1 MNGDLMDDVVTEV
14 SVTGA
19 VTTDGRL
26 RFRSPL
32 DVEAWA
38 HDHLLSRLSWELLI
52 DGNDHGIPREA
63 DKALDMVR
71 TEMIPEAVRRTMIGR
86 PSDAHYL
93 TWAVY
98 GLDDKRQVE
107 FLDRAWRELHAYKD
121 ESMGDFARAGLA
133 RIYGDNG

>member
-38 HDHLLSRLSWELLI
+38 HDHLLARLAWELLI
-52 DGNDHGIPREA
+52 DGHDNGVPRETDA
-63 DKALDMVR
+63 ALERVR
-71 TEMIPEAVRRTMIGR
+71 TRLIPEAVRRTMLGR
-86 PSDAHYL
+86 MSDGLYL

-107 FLDRAWRELHAYKD
+107 FLDRAWQELLVAITRRD
-121 ESMGDFARAGLA
+121 G
-133 RIYGDNG
+133 

>member
-1 MNGDLMDDVVTEV
+1 MNGDLMGDVITEV

-38 HDHLLSRLSWELLI
+38 HDHLLARLAWEYLI
-52 DGNDHGIPREA
+52 DGHDNGVPRDTDA
-63 DKALDMVR
+63 ALERVR
-71 TEMIPEAVRRTMIGR
+71 TRLIPEAVRRTMIGR
-86 PSDAHYL
+86 MSDGMYL
-93 TWAVY
+93 TWAIY

-107 FLDRAWRELHAYKD
+107 FLDRAWQELLVVITRRD
-121 ESMGDFARAGLA
+121 G
-133 RIYGDNG
+133 

>member
-1 MNGDLMDDVVTEV
+1 MNGDLMDDVITEV

-19 VTTDGRL
+19 VTTDGQL

-38 HDHLLSRLSWELLI
+38 HDHLLARLAWEYLI
-52 DGNDHGIPREA
+52 DGDDNGCPRET
-63 DKALDMVR
+63 DSALERVSTR
-71 TEMIPEAVRRTMIGR
+71 LIPEAVRRTMLGR
-86 PSDAHYL
+86 MSDGLYL

-107 FLDRAWRELHAYKD
+107 FLDRAWQELLVAITRRD
-121 ESMGDFARAGLA
+121 G
-133 RIYGDNG
+133 

>member
-1 MNGDLMDDVVTEV
+1 MDAITEV

-32 DVEAWA
+32 DVEAWT
-38 HDHLLSRLSWELLI
+38 HDHLLARLAWEHLVF
-52 DGNDHGIPREA
+52 DGRDNGVPRET
-63 DKALDMVR
+63 DEALERVR
-71 TEMIPEAVRRTMIGR
+71 TRLIPEAVRRTMLGR
-86 PSDAHYL
+86 MSDGMYL

-107 FLDRAWRELHAYKD
+107 FLDRAWYE
-121 ESMGDFARAGLA
+121 FLA
-133 RIYGDNG
+133 LITRRDG

>member
-14 SVTGA
+14 SVTGS
-19 VTTDGRL
+19 VVTDGRL

-38 HDHLLSRLSWELLI
+38 HDHLLARLAWEYLI
-52 DGNDHGIPREA
+52 DGADNGVARATDEA
-63 DKALDMVR
+63 LERVR
-71 TEMIPEAVRRTMIGR
+71 TRLIPEAVRRTMLGR
-86 PSDAHYL
+86 ITDGYYL

-107 FLDRAWRELHAYKD
+107 FLNRVWHELLVAITRRD
-121 ESMGDFARAGLA
+121 G
-133 RIYGDNG
+133 

>member
-19 VTTDGRL
+19 ITTDGRL

-38 HDHLLSRLSWELLI
+38 HDHLLARLAWEYLI
-52 DGNDHGIPREA
+52 DGDDNGVARATDEA
-63 DKALDMVR
+63 LERVR
-71 TEMIPEAVRRTMIGR
+71 TRLIPEAVRRTMLGR
-86 PSDAHYL
+86 MSDGLYL

-98 GLDDKRQVE
+98 GLDDRRQVE
-107 FLDRAWRELHAYKD
+107 FLDRAWQELLVAVTRRD
-121 ESMGDFARAGLA
+121 G
-133 RIYGDNG
+133 

>member
-1 MNGDLMDDVVTEV
+1 MNGDLMDAITEV

-38 HDHLLSRLSWELLI
+38 HDHLLARLAWELLI
-52 DGNDHGIPREA
+52 DGHDNGVPRDTDA
-63 DKALDMVR
+63 ALDRVR
-71 TEMIPEAVRRTMIGR
+71 TRLIPEAVRRTMLGR
-86 PSDAHYL
+86 MSDGNYL

-107 FLDRAWRELHAYKD
+107 FLHRAWQELLVAITRRD
-121 ESMGDFARAGLA
+121 G
-133 RIYGDNG
+133 

>member
-38 HDHLLSRLSWELLI
+38 HDHLLARLAWEYLI
-52 DGNDHGIPREA
+52 DGDDNGVERSTDA
-63 DKALDMVR
+63 ALERVR
-71 TEMIPEAVRRTMIGR
+71 TRLIPEAIRRTMLGR
-86 PSDAHYL
+86 MSDGLYL

-107 FLDRAWRELHAYKD
+107 FLDRAWQELVVAITRRD
-121 ESMGDFARAGLA
+121 G
-133 RIYGDNG
+133 

>member
-1 MNGDLMDDVVTEV
+1 MNGDLMDGVITEV

-38 HDHLLSRLSWELLI
+38 HDHLLARLAWEYLI
-52 DGNDHGIPREA
+52 DGHDNGVPRDADAALENAIQRIPG
-63 DKALDMVR
+63 V
-71 TEMIPEAVRRTMIGR
+71 VRRTMIGR

-107 FLDRAWRELHAYKD
+107 FLERAWNEWTALLL
-121 ESMGDFARAGLA
+121 GDDPRW
-133 RIYGDNG
+133 DNG

>member
-1 MNGDLMDDVVTEV
+1 MNGDLMDDVITEV

-38 HDHLLSRLSWELLI
+38 HDHLLARLAWEYLI
-52 DGNDHGIPREA
+52 DGDDNGVPRETDA
-63 DKALDMVR
+63 ALERVR
-71 TEMIPEAVRRTMIGR
+71 TRLIPQAVRRTMIGR
-86 PSDAHYL
+86 MSDGNYL

-107 FLDRAWRELHAYKD
+107 FLDRAWQELLVAITRRD
-121 ESMGDFARAGLA
+121 G
-133 RIYGDNG
+133 

>member
-1 MNGDLMDDVVTEV
+1 MNGDLMDEVT
-14 SVTGA
+14 VTGA

-38 HDHLLSRLSWELLI
+38 HDHLLSRLAWEYLI
-52 DGNDHGIPREA
+52 DGEDNGVPRET
-63 DKALDMVR
+63 DSALERVSTR
-71 TEMIPEAVRRTMIGR
+71 LIPEAVRRTMLGR
-86 PSDAHYL
+86 MSDGLYL

-107 FLDRAWRELHAYKD
+107 FLDRAWQELRGSISRE
-121 ESMGDFARAGLA
+121 AR
-133 RIYGDNG
+133 

>member
-1 MNGDLMDDVVTEV
+1 MNGDLMDDVITEV

-38 HDHLLSRLSWELLI
+38 HDHLLARLAWEFLI
-52 DGNDHGIPREA
+52 DGRDNGVPRETDA
-63 DKALDMVR
+63 ALER
-71 TEMIPEAVRRTMIGR
+71 AIGLIPGAVRRTMLGR
-86 PSDAHYL
+86 MSDGSYL

-98 GLDDKRQVE
+98 GLDDKRQAE
-107 FLDRAWRELHAYKD
+107 FLDRAWYEFVALI
-121 ESMGDFARAGLA
+121 ARSDG
-133 RIYGDNG
+133 

>member
-1 MNGDLMDDVVTEV
+1 MNGDLMDDVITEV

-38 HDHLLSRLSWELLI
+38 HDHLLARLAWEYLI
-52 DGNDHGIPREA
+52 DGHDNGVPRETDA
-63 DKALDMVR
+63 ALERVR
-71 TEMIPEAVRRTMIGR
+71 TRLIPEAVRRTMLGR
-86 PSDAHYL
+86 MSDGMYL

-107 FLDRAWRELHAYKD
+107 FLDRAWQELLVAITRSD
-121 ESMGDFARAGLA
+121 G
-133 RIYGDNG
+133 

>member
-1 MNGDLMDDVVTEV
+1 MDDVVTEV

-38 HDHLLSRLSWELLI
+38 HDHLLARLAWEYLM
-52 DGNDHGIPREA
+52 DGRDNGVPRET
-63 DKALDMVR
+63 DQALER
-71 TEMIPEAVRRTMIGR
+71 AIRLIPGAVRRTMLGR
-86 PSDAHYL
+86 MSDGYYL

-107 FLDRAWRELHAYKD
+107 FLDRAWHEFLALIAR
-121 ESMGDFARAGLA
+121 GDG
-133 RIYGDNG
+133 

>member
-1 MNGDLMDDVVTEV
+1 MNRDLMDDVVTEV

-38 HDHLLSRLSWELLI
+38 HDHLLARLAWEYLVF
-52 DGNDHGIPREA
+52 DGLDNGVPRET
-63 DKALDMVR
+63 DEALERVR
-71 TEMIPEAVRRTMIGR
+71 TRLIPEAVRRTMIGR
-86 PSDAHYL
+86 SEDPHYL

-98 GLDDKRQVE
+98 GLSEERQAQ
-107 FLDRAWRELHAYKD
+107 FLERAWKEL
-121 ESMGDFARAGLA
+121 RALIPQG
-133 RIYGDNG
+133 RG

>member
-38 HDHLLSRLSWELLI
+38 HDHLLARLAWEYLI
-52 DGNDHGIPREA
+52 DGRDNNVPRET
-63 DKALDMVR
+63 DEALAR
-71 TEMIPEAVRRTMIGR
+71 AIRLIPEAVRRTMLGR
-86 PSDAHYL
+86 MSDGLYL
-93 TWAVY
+93 TWAIY

-107 FLDRAWRELHAYKD
+107 FLDRAWQELLVAITRRD
-121 ESMGDFARAGLA
+121 G
-133 RIYGDNG
+133 

>member
-38 HDHLLSRLSWELLI
+38 HDHLLARLTWECLI
-52 DGNDHGIPREA
+52 DGRDNNVPRET
-63 DKALDMVR
+63 DEALAR
-71 TEMIPEAVRRTMIGR
+71 AIRFIPEAVRRTMIGR
-86 PSDAHYL
+86 TADGYYL

-107 FLDRAWRELHAYKD
+107 FLDRAWHEFLALIAR
-121 ESMGDFARAGLA
+121 GDG
-133 RIYGDNG
+133 

>member
-1 MNGDLMDDVVTEV
+1 MDEGTIEV

-19 VTTDGRL
+19 VVTDGRL

-38 HDHLLSRLSWELLI
+38 HDHLVARLAWEYLI
-52 DGNDHGIPREA
+52 DGDDNGVARET
-63 DKALDMVR
+63 DSALERVSTR
-71 TEMIPEAVRRTMIGR
+71 LIPEAVRSTMLGR
-86 PSDAHYL
+86 MSDGLYL

-107 FLDRAWRELHAYKD
+107 FLDRAWQELRASISRE
-121 ESMGDFARAGLA
+121 AR
-133 RIYGDNG
+133 

>member
-1 MNGDLMDDVVTEV
+1 MNGDLMGDVITEV

-38 HDHLLSRLSWELLI
+38 HDHLLGRLAWEYLLF
-52 DGNDHGIPREA
+52 DGHDNGVPRETDA
-63 DKALDMVR
+63 ALERVR
-71 TEMIPEAVRRTMIGR
+71 TRLIPEAVRRTMLGR
-86 PSDAHYL
+86 MSDGMYV

-98 GLDDKRQVE
+98 GLDDGRQVE
-107 FLDRAWRELHAYKD
+107 FLERAWHELRRLIAR
-121 ESMGDFARAGLA
+121 GDR
-133 RIYGDNG
+133 

>member
-38 HDHLLSRLSWELLI
+38 HDHLLARLAWEFLI
-52 DGNDHGIPREA
+52 DGRDNGVPRET
-63 DKALDMVR
+63 DEALERAIRLV
-71 TEMIPEAVRRTMIGR
+71 PGAVRRTMLGR
-86 PSDAHYL
+86 MSDGSYL

-98 GLDDKRQVE
+98 GLDDKRQAE
-107 FLDRAWRELHAYKD
+107 FLDRAWYEFVALI
-121 ESMGDFARAGLA
+121 ARSDG
-133 RIYGDNG
+133 

>member
-1 MNGDLMDDVVTEV
+1 MNGDLMGDVITEV

-38 HDHLLSRLSWELLI
+38 HDHLLARLAWEYLI
-52 DGNDHGIPREA
+52 DGHDNGVPRDTDA
-63 DKALDMVR
+63 ALERVR
-71 TEMIPEAVRRTMIGR
+71 TRLIPEAVRRTMIGR
-86 PSDAHYL
+86 MSDGMYL
-93 TWAVY
+93 TWAIY

-107 FLDRAWRELHAYKD
+107 FLDRAWQELLVAITRRD
-121 ESMGDFARAGLA
+121 G
-133 RIYGDNG
+133 

>member
-1 MNGDLMDDVVTEV
+1 MNGDLMDDAITEV

-32 DVEAWA
+32 DVEAWT
-38 HDHLLSRLSWELLI
+38 HGHLLARLAWEYLI
-52 DGNDHGIPREA
+52 DGDDNGVPRQTDA
-63 DKALDMVR
+63 ALERVR
-71 TEMIPEAVRRTMIGR
+71 TRLIPEAVRRTMIGR
-86 PSDAHYL
+86 MSDGMYL

-107 FLDRAWRELHAYKD
+107 FLDRAWQELLVAITRSD
-121 ESMGDFARAGLA
+121 G
-133 RIYGDNG
+133 

>member
-38 HDHLLSRLSWELLI
+38 HDHLLARLAWEYLM
-52 DGNDHGIPREA
+52 DGDDNGVQRDT
-63 DKALDMVR
+63 DLALERVR
-71 TEMIPEAVRRTMIGR
+71 LRLIPEAVRCAMLGR
-86 PSDAHYL
+86 QADGYYL

-107 FLDRAWRELHAYKD
+107 FLDRAWQEL
-121 ESMGDFARAGLA
+121 RALIPQG
-133 RIYGDNG
+133 RG

>member
-38 HDHLLSRLSWELLI
+38 HDHLLARLAWEFLL
-52 DGNDHGIPREA
+52 DGHDNGVPRET
-63 DKALDMVR
+63 DQALER
-71 TEMIPEAVRRTMIGR
+71 AIRLIPGAVRRTMIGR
-86 PSDAHYL
+86 IADGYYL

-107 FLDRAWRELHAYKD
+107 FLDRAWHEFLALIAR
-121 ESMGDFARAGLA
+121 GDG
-133 RIYGDNG
+133 

>member
-1 MNGDLMDDVVTEV
+1 MDDVITEV

-38 HDHLLSRLSWELLI
+38 HGHLVARLAWEYLI
-52 DGNDHGIPREA
+52 DGDDNGVPRDTDEA
-63 DKALDMVR
+63 LERVEVR
-71 TEMIPEAVRRTMIGR
+71 YIPEAVRRTMLGR
-86 PSDAHYL
+86 QADGYYL

-107 FLDRAWRELHAYKD
+107 FLDRAWQELLVAITRRD
-121 ESMGDFARAGLA
+121 G
-133 RIYGDNG
+133 

>member
-1 MNGDLMDDVVTEV
+1 MNGDLMDAITEV
-14 SVTGA
+14 SVSGA

-38 HDHLLSRLSWELLI
+38 HDHLLARLAWELLI
-52 DGNDHGIPREA
+52 DGHDNGVPRETDA
-63 DKALDMVR
+63 ALERVR
-71 TEMIPEAVRRTMIGR
+71 TRLIPEAVRRTMLGR
-86 PSDAHYL
+86 MSDGLYL

-107 FLDRAWRELHAYKD
+107 FLDRAWQELLVAITRRD
-121 ESMGDFARAGLA
+121 G
-133 RIYGDNG
+133 

>member
-1 MNGDLMDDVVTEV
+1 MNGDLMDVVTEV

-38 HDHLLSRLSWELLI
+38 HDHLLARLAWEFLI
-52 DGNDHGIPREA
+52 DGRDNGVPRDTDTALERAIGLIPG
-63 DKALDMVR
+63 
-71 TEMIPEAVRRTMIGR
+71 AVRRTMLGR
-86 PSDAHYL
+86 MSDGMYL

-107 FLDRAWRELHAYKD
+107 FLDRAWQELLVAITRRD
-121 ESMGDFARAGLA
+121 G
-133 RIYGDNG
+133 

>member
-1 MNGDLMDDVVTEV
+1 VNGDLMDDVVTEV

-38 HDHLLSRLSWELLI
+38 HDHLLARLAWEYLI
-52 DGNDHGIPREA
+52 DGADNGVARATDEA
-63 DKALDMVR
+63 LERVR
-71 TEMIPEAVRRTMIGR
+71 TRLIPEAVRRTMLGR
-86 PSDAHYL
+86 ITDGYYL

-107 FLDRAWRELHAYKD
+107 FLNRVWHELLVAITRRD
-121 ESMGDFARAGLA
+121 G
-133 RIYGDNG
+133 

>member
-1 MNGDLMDDVVTEV
+1 MEDVVTEV

-38 HDHLLSRLSWELLI
+38 HDHLLARLAWEYLI
-52 DGNDHGIPREA
+52 DGDDNGVPRETDA
-63 DKALDMVR
+63 ALER
-71 TEMIPEAVRRTMIGR
+71 AIRLIPEAVRRTMIGR
-86 PSDAHYL
+86 PSDAYYL

-98 GLDDKRQVE
+98 GLDDKRQFE
-107 FLDRAWRELHAYKD
+107 FLERAWSEYLALI
-121 ESMGDFARAGLA
+121 ARSDG
-133 RIYGDNG
+133 

>member
-1 MNGDLMDDVVTEV
+1 MNGDLMDEVITEV

-19 VTTDGRL
+19 VVTDGRL

-38 HDHLLSRLSWELLI
+38 HDHLLARLSWELLI
-52 DGNDHGIPREA
+52 DGNDNFVPRDTDA
-63 DKALDMVR
+63 ALDRVSTR
-71 TEMIPEAVRRTMIGR
+71 LIPEAVRRTMLGR
-86 PSDAHYL
+86 MSDGLYL

-107 FLDRAWRELHAYKD
+107 FLDRAWQELRGSISRE
-121 ESMGDFARAGLA
+121 ER
-133 RIYGDNG
+133 

>member
-1 MNGDLMDDVVTEV
+1 MNGDLMQDAITEV

-32 DVEAWA
+32 EVEAWA
-38 HDHLLSRLSWELLI
+38 HDHLLARLAWEYLL
-52 DGNDHGIPREA
+52 DGNHNGVPRDTDEA
-63 DKALDMVR
+63 LERVDNSIAA
-71 TEMIPEAVRRTMIGR
+71 AVRRTMLGR
-86 PSDAHYL
+86 MSDGLYL

-107 FLDRAWRELHAYKD
+107 FLDRAWQELLTLVAR
-121 ESMGDFARAGLA
+121 GDG
-133 RIYGDNG
+133 

>member
-1 MNGDLMDDVVTEV
+1 MNGDLMDAITEV

-38 HDHLLSRLSWELLI
+38 HDHLLARLAWEYLVF
-52 DGNDHGIPREA
+52 DGRDNGVPRETDA
-63 DKALDMVR
+63 ALARAMVLS
-71 TEMIPEAVRRTMIGR
+71 TEAVRRTMIGR
-86 PSDAHYL
+86 LSDAHYL

-107 FLDRAWRELHAYKD
+107 FLERAWSEYLALI
-121 ESMGDFARAGLA
+121 ARSDG
-133 RIYGDNG
+133 